1 MSIFNSLR
9 TTDSPDEPESPYDV
23 ALTDET
29 ITASDGSELAVWG
42 ADGELYAGQYL
53 REQIETLGE
62 TDEPAIPIGY
72 AADEHGTTIAR
83 LPLKRLYVHLA
94 LTGITGSG
102 KSTVARTIELALAFA
117 GEGFV
122 HIDPKGDGDA
132 MELVRALPD
141 ERMDDVIWVEPA
153 SDTFEQTVAVNL
165 LESPS
170 AESQNDRDAAAARQV
185 DAVKSLFDTSEYW
198 GPTMEFIVETL
209 ARAMIRSPTNYALI
223 DMPFILYKIE
233 YLEAFAE
240 SVEDPFI
247 GMAAQKLTDL
257 DDQEIL
263 PVWKR
268 MAKHMAS
275 ATKRPL
281 ISERESTINF
291 TDLIAEKKIV
301 IMQPPDAGGDI
312 SAFLALIYLERYWTA
327 QRQRARQSDG
337 HPSPY
342 FAFVDESDTVLSA
355 NVGVEDMLARARSA
369 RFSIALISQY
379 AGQWESVS
387 PSIARAI
394 KNNAKNK
401 LALSTDDRES
411 ARYMMEAFREHDADD
426 LTGMDNHAMWAKI
439 PLQTGGDSEHRVD
452 TFPPMPPRRSAAEAR
467 EHLRTNLEAYG
478 KPPVTDDEIL
488 SNLEVGTPEDFAEML
503 RRVRDGEDATV
514 SDIDATDEDS
524 QERAILKAVFDESI
538 HSTDLEPGAFVPRTR
553 VESRLRDYLN
563 ASDDGIAKVW
573 NAVDGVPEKLL
584 ERDQRDGE
592 THLRTTERG
601 VRKIVSTGDNENAGG
616 IDHRELLKN
625 AYAPLTEL
633 GLCVEVVTQDE
644 EGGSLPDGYVSP
656 EFLRDVDTSELSLSE
671 AAELHEEFTTEHET
685 VARFTDGER
694 IVLEAEHETGES
706 KPGQTVLN
714 LAQALDSGERCL
726 LVAYPTAARR
736 VENALSNPPCVRS
749 QDADGSRVF
758 YNRRDLKI
766 DGEQMLR
773 PAGPKDTVWRFDASS
788 EEYVL
793 TDSDGHE
800 HARFASHE
808 AVFSDAG
815 AYPATSEMVDDA
827 EAWKPVRRPVIP
839 EREFDGGVPDADC
852 WTVLAVGSEEV
863 DTALAL
869 VEDGE
874 MLPLQ
879 PDAGMAVT
887 SGDNE
892 TDDSVALPDAPAALF
907 EVLCMQSEGEVT
919 TSEAHELATEYGG
932 DLLDVSRRSIGNY
945 LSTLVDAGVV
955 SVDKS
960 GKSNRFEVLRAE

>member
-1 MSIFNSLR
+1 MSIFNPFGR
-9 TTDSPDEPESPYDV
+9 TESDETVDESPYDIE
-23 ALTDET
+23 LTEET
-29 ITASDGSELAVWG
+29 ITSSDGEELAVRG
-42 ADGELYAGQYL
+42 TDGELYAGQYL
-53 REQIETLGE
+53 REQLETLAE
-62 TDEPAIPIGY
+62 TDDPAIPIGY
-72 AADEHGTTIAR
+72 VDDEHGTTIAR

-132 MELVRALPD
+132 MELVRALP
-141 ERMDDVIWVEPA
+141 ENRMDDVIWVEPA
-153 SDTFEQTVAVNL
+153 SDTFANTVAVNL

-170 AESQNDRDAAAARQV
+170 ADSQNDRDAAAARQV

-209 ARAMIRSPTNYALI
+209 ARAMIRSPTNYALV

-233 YLEAFAE
+233 YLEEFAE

-275 ATKRPL
+275 ATKRPI
-281 ISERESTINF
+281 ISERESTIDF
-291 TDLIAEKKIV
+291 ADLIDEKKIV

-411 ARYMMEAFREHDADD
+411 ARFMMEAFREHDADD

-439 PLQTGGDSEHRVD
+439 PLQSGGDSEHRVD
-452 TFPPMPPRRSAAEAR
+452 TFAPMPPRRSADEAR
-467 EHLRTNLEAYG
+467 EHLRKNLEAYG
-478 KPPVTDDEIL
+478 KSPVSDEEIL
-488 SNLEVGTPEDFAEML
+488 SNLEVGTPEDFTEMMRRL
-503 RRVRDGEDATV
+503 RDDEDVDVDVDG
-514 SDIDATDEDS
+514 IATDEAA

-538 HSTDLEPGAFVPRTR
+538 HAETLETGGFVPRTQ

-563 ASDDGIAKVW
+563 ASDGGIAKVW

-584 ERDQRDGE
+584 EREQRDGE

-601 VRKIVSTGDNENAGG
+601 VRTIVSTGDNENAGG

-644 EGGSLPDGYVSP
+644 EGGSLPDGYVQP
-656 EFLRDVDTSELSLSE
+656 EFLRGVDTTSLTLSE
-671 AAELHEEFTTEHET
+671 AAALHEDFVTDHET
-685 VARFTDGER
+685 VAKLTDGER
-694 IVLEAEHETGES
+694 IVLEAEDETGRS
-706 KPGQTVLN
+706 KPGQTVRN
-714 LAQALDSGERCL
+714 LAQAIAETGRCL
-726 LVAYPTAARR
+726 LVASPETARR
-736 VENALSNPPCVRS
+736 VENTLSNPPCVRS
-749 QDADGSRVF
+749 QEADGSRVF
-758 YNRRDLKI
+758 YNRRDLRI
-766 DGEQMLR
+766 DGETMLR
-773 PAGPKDTVWRFDASS
+773 PAGPKQTVWRFDASS

-793 TDSDGHE
+793 SDSDGQE
-800 HARFASHE
+800 HARFDSHE
-808 AVFSDAG
+808 AVFSDAD
-815 AYPATSEMVDDA
+815 AYPATSDSVSDMSE
-827 EAWKPVRRPVIP
+827 WKPVRQPVIP
-839 EREFDGGVPDADC
+839 EREFDGELPDEDR
-852 WTVLAVGSEEV
+852 WTVLAVDSDEV
-863 DTALAL
+863 ETPLAL
-869 VEDGE
+869 VENGE
-874 MLPLQ
+874 MVPLR
-879 PDAGMAVT
+879 PDANMSVT
-887 SGDNE
+887 ESDSENE
-892 TDDSVALPDAPAALF
+892 DTPDLPEAPAALF
-907 EVLCMQSEGEVT
+907 EVLCTHADGEVT
-919 TSEAHELATEYGG
+919 TSEAHELATAHGG
-932 DLLDVSRRSIGNY
+932 DLLDVSRRSVGNY
-945 LSTLVDAGVV
+945 LSALVDAGVV

-960 GKSNRFEVLRAE
+960 AKSNRYEVL